1 MTKVNTGLQKLGKRA
16 FQLLGLIEL
25 CALASLLLV
34 FGGLWGFVEL
44 ADEVME
50 GSTRALDTKILL
62 SMRVTADHSDPIGP
76 KWFEEIMRDVT
87 ALGGTAILTM
97 LTLAV
102 TGYLL
107 IQHKKTMA
115 MLLVIAVGGGLILS
129 TVLKHGFDR
138 PRPDLVPH
146 GSYVMTAS
154 FPSGHSML
162 SAVTFL
168 TLGGLLA
175 QYTKKRRLKS
185 YFLSLSILLTVLV
198 GFSRVY
204 LGVHWPTDVLAGWT
218 AGASWALICWFCV
231 RWLQKRGQIEEDLE

>member
-185 YFLSLSILLTVLV
+185 YF
-198 GFSRVY
+198 
-204 LGVHWPTDVLAGWT
+204 
-218 AGASWALICWFCV
+218 
-231 RWLQKRGQIEEDLE
+231 